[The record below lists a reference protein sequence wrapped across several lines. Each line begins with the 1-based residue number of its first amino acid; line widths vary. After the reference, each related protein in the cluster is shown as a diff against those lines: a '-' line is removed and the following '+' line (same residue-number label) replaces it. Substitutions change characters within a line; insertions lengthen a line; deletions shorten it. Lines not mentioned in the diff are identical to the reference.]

1 MSQLSVS
8 DLYPAYA
15 KEVMDLGFSAQ
26 VYSSLPE
33 GEVKAIGTHNGTFHS
48 DEALSVPMLLLLPE
62 YRNHVVVRTRDQNAL
77 NQCDI
82 VVDVGGEYDPEKNH
96 FDHHQGSFTETYD
109 ANHKTKMSSS
119 GLIWKHF
126 GKRIIKEFCKRDFDE
141 ATLQMIQDRMYD
153 GFIEEVDGVDNGVDP
168 YTGEKNYKVTTTVS
182 RRVSRL
188 LPAWNEE
195 YTKDI
200 ENTCFRKA
208 MAIMMSEFAEHLHHL
223 VDVKLPARAIV
234 EQAMNE
240 AKSPILILST
250 YCPFMDFIFELEKE
264 RGQEG
269 YFKFVLFEGTDGMWR
284 VRAVNLTEDSFALR
298 QKLLPDCLG
307 LRDEELSTRSGI
319 EGCVFVH
326 IAGFMGVNKTKEGAM
341 AMAEKSL

>member
-1 MSQLSVS
+1 MWVV
-8 DLYPAYA
+8 
-15 KEVMDLGFSAQ
+15 ERN
-26 VYSSLPE
+26 E
-33 GEVKAIGTHNGTFHS
+33 GHS
-48 DEALSVPMLLLLPE
+48 
-62 YRNHVVVRTRDQNAL
+62 
-77 NQCDI
+77 
-82 VVDVGGEYDPEKNH
+82 
-96 FDHHQGSFTETYD
+96 
-109 ANHKTKMSSS
+109 
-119 GLIWKHF
+119 WKHF

-234 EQAMNE
+234 EQVGM
-240 AKSPILILST
+240 
-250 YCPFMDFIFELEKE
+250 E
-264 RGQEG
+264 RGCELGDERGEEPHSDSEHLLSFHGLHLRAGEG
-269 YFKFVLFEGTDGMWR
+269 ARTGGVLQ
-284 VRAVNLTEDSFALR
+284 VRALR
-298 QKLLPDCLG
+298 GHRRHVARARREPHGGLLRAAP
-307 LRDEELSTRSGI
+307 EAAS
-319 EGCVFVH
+319 
-326 IAGFMGVNKTKEGAM
+326 
-341 AMAEKSL
+341 